1 MEGGEFRVKKQ
12 PKPLV
17 DRVYK
22 YKNKERN
29 FFCPLCRTERNVTT
43 SPRLT
48 KKNIAQITLTSIMIG
63 AALFPLFGVES
74 FVVFFAVWGAFELAV
89 RSDYKKQ
96 IPCPHCGFDAT
107 TYKRNVKVAR
117 QEVADF
123 WAQKQGVNPSISDSV
138 AKTN

>member
-1 MEGGEFRVKKQ
+1 MKQ
-12 PKPLV
+12 KPLV

-48 KKNIAQITLTSIMIG
+48 KKNLAQITLTSIMIG
-63 AALFPLFGVES
+63 AALYPFFGVES
-74 FVVFFAVWGAFELAV
+74 FVVFFAVWGAFELAI

-96 IPCPHCGFDAT
+96 VPCPHCGFDAT
-107 TYKRNVKVAR
+107 AYKRDVKVAR
-117 QEVADF
+117 QKVADF
-123 WAQKQGVNPSISDSV
+123 WAQKQGVMPSVSATP
-138 AKTN
+138 AKRT